1 MQESA
6 KSNLSK
12 LGRVVI
18 NDLKYNSNMEIKEAN
33 KDGVMATLSKS
44 YCENIIL
51 LQNESKV
58 IQIEKAM
65 INDRLCVSK
74 VS

>member
-1 MQESA
+1 
-6 KSNLSK
+6 
-12 LGRVVI
+12 
-18 NDLKYNSNMEIKEAN
+18 MEIKEAN
-33 KDGVMATLSKS
+33 KDGVMVTLSKS

>member
-1 MQESA
+1 
-6 KSNLSK
+6 
-12 LGRVVI
+12 
-18 NDLKYNSNMEIKEAN
+18 MEIKEAN

-58 IQIEKAM
+58 IQIEKAL
-65 INDRLCVSK
+65 INDRLRVSK
-74 VS
+74 VF